1 MITMWKC
8 KFVRANTNGHK
19 ATCVWSVWCSWQA
32 WHQTFHWISSENEV
46 MKSSI
51 EGAFIAKA
59 PSCAFRILGSLWKS
73 WNQSLAKLPDLLAPC
88 FLPALDDSSKFGCL
102 ISNLTNVVSFIFYI
116 VLYSRLFCLSC
127 LQCLHSLARRIVASK
142 QCQSTDLWSRTLGP
156 CGMGLTMASQ
166 RATEHKSD
174 MPTEWHCASG
184 RKKTHI
190 PMKSDMLWKRVHIK
204 QLHATTRMRQFL
216 SGKFTLMP
224 LNIACSLLSRAVSHP
239 PRRHCK
245 LHGFTFIHEI
255 TVKLQ
260 WQDLPKHR
268 LHIAH
273 NCDWNSM
280 KDSCLTV
287 EVQGLQAPLR
297 CKSKTELMD
306 VSLCLIPN
314 QFLLWQKVEK
324 KRWGAF
330 PQQQAVCGFDPF
342 RHVYIYIYICL
353 LWSIQIS

>member
-59 PSCAFRILGSLWKS
+59 PSCAFRILGSLWMS

-127 LQCLHSLARRIVASK
+127 LHCLHSLARRIVASK

-166 RATEHKSD
+166 TATEHKSD

-184 RKKTHI
+184 RKKHTYRWSLTCCENECTSSNYMQLPECGNFSLENSHWCLWI
-190 PMKSDMLWKRVHIK
+190 SPAVYCPVQSVTPHWGTANCMGSRSSTKSL
-204 QLHATTRMRQFL
+204 
-216 SGKFTLMP
+216 
-224 LNIACSLLSRAVSHP
+224 
-239 PRRHCK
+239 
-245 LHGFTFIHEI
+245 
-255 TVKLQ
+255 
-260 WQDLPKHR
+260 
-268 LHIAH
+268 
-273 NCDWNSM
+273 
-280 KDSCLTV
+280 
-287 EVQGLQAPLR
+287 
-297 CKSKTELMD
+297 
-306 VSLCLIPN
+306 
-314 QFLLWQKVEK
+314 
-324 KRWGAF
+324 
-330 PQQQAVCGFDPF
+330 
-342 RHVYIYIYICL
+342 
-353 LWSIQIS
+353 